1 MSVLKEKR
9 TQSAAEY
16 VNVANQ
22 IYVETVSFL
31 TRLSARYSRLVAEPV
46 AKLAGEVIDNAE
58 KANKIF
64 PSDQQ
69 RKDLRKAHLLEALA
83 SLSALDV
90 RLAHCYEVMYQN
102 PQGCFRDSEDCK
114 NMDDPEGDG
123 TGAEGQKRKGR
134 KKTITPQ
141 QAMDRLDNMELLTK
155 SLVRGARRENRKKK
169 DAYRRHPIH
178 LIILFKFKAVAER
191 RQWSSAASNPRRK
204 TRVKLCPHF

>member
-90 RLAHCYEVMYQN
+90 RLAHCYEVMYRN

-141 QAMDRLDNMELLTK
+141 QAMDRLDNMSQSLGELIDQEETLLRNVMESDK
-155 SLVRGARRENRKKK
+155 KRK
-169 DAYRRHPIH
+169 
-178 LIILFKFKAVAER
+178 
-191 RQWSSAASNPRRK
+191 
-204 TRVKLCPHF
+204 

>member
-22 IYVETVSFL
+22 IYVEKVSFL

-141 QAMDRLDNMELLTK
+141 QAMDRLDNMSQSLGELIDQEETLLRNVMESDK
-155 SLVRGARRENRKKK
+155 KRK
-169 DAYRRHPIH
+169 
-178 LIILFKFKAVAER
+178 
-191 RQWSSAASNPRRK
+191 
-204 TRVKLCPHF
+204 